1 MRTIYVYAM
10 PREVFK
16 KEVELKNARE
26 TQKISREY
34 PFYSS
39 VINFFR
45 VAFEN

>member
-1 MRTIYVYAM
+1 MRIKLVYAV

-16 KEVELKNARE
+16 KEVELRSARE

-34 PFYSS
+34 SFYSS
-39 VINFFR
+39 LINFFR